1 MGIFD
6 IFKKKTKTGTLR
18 TNSVPHVNSTA
29 TDHALTSDEIIKNS
43 AEMFDQLVNDPIR
56 YRAYLENVLSQ
67 ISFNKKD
74 QIIRTVIKGDKAEA
88 MRKCQRTTR
97 EGLRVV
103 KDLMADY
110 MIFPNLKYFSSRIY
124 IKNATR
130 ADIEDSL
137 REYGEIYTD
146 TSSGNTYIG
155 AIYGT
160 DWNYVEFYSAVTD
173 PASFTFDIFLN
184 LVIWMSQ
191 KSNTIFAYAKPT
203 LTAPIEDSSA
213 LSAVGAWADITPFY
227 ATIDTGDSMGESCIG
242 VLNNKNFRFVVPD
255 LTISYGDSVAQGF
268 DIEKYIE
275 DTYKM
280 DLSRA

>member
-1 MGIFD
+1 MGLFD
-6 IFKKKTKTGTLR
+6 IFRKKTKTDTSGMNR
-18 TNSVPHVNSTA
+18 MPQANQAAADRN
-29 TDHALTSDEIIKNS
+29 LTPEDVIKNS
-43 AEMFDQLVNDPIR
+43 AEMFEQLVNDPIR

-88 MRKCQRTTR
+88 MRECQRTTK

-110 MIFPNLKYFSSRIY
+110 LIFPNLKYFSSRIY
-124 IKNATR
+124 IKDATR

-146 TSSGNTYIG
+146 TSSGNAYIG
-155 AIYGT
+155 AVYGT
-160 DWNYVEFYSAVTD
+160 DWNYVEFYAAVTD

-191 KSNTIFAYAKPT
+191 KSNTIFAYAKPNQ
-203 LTAPIEDSSA
+203 TAPTLDGSA
-213 LSAVGAWADITPFY
+213 LAAVGAWADITPFY
-227 ATIDTGDSMGESCIG
+227 ATIDTDDSLGESCVG
-242 VLNNKNFRFVVPD
+242 VLNNKNFRFDQQAV
-255 LTISYGDSVAQGF
+255 
-268 DIEKYIE
+268 
-275 DTYKM
+275 
-280 DLSRA
+280 SR